1 MYNIN
6 RRHPLPIAAL
16 AALLLCAPAAGLAQ
30 SILLTAGDF
39 ALLGGTAITSTGV
52 VGTTI
57 RNGNVGLSPGA
68 TTGITGFPPA
78 VVVNGSI
85 IATGPA
91 TGQARLDLINAANR
105 LAALPSTANMSNVDL
120 GGTTLAP
127 GVYTFNGAAS
137 LNGALVLDAQGQ
149 NNVAWVF
156 QIGTALTTSVNSSV
170 TFINLGSNGGS
181 DLGLFWNAG
190 SAITIGAN
198 NAIAG
203 NYLAGTSIAFG
214 ALADGGGRALVLAG
228 ISLDNDSINARGGPA
243 GGDLTGGLTF
253 NSSGALVGSGSV
265 QISSSGA
272 YTAGGSGLVL
282 TPGTARNTLAVT
294 VDGIIANGSGAAS
307 LTVTGATATL
317 TGINTYTGGTI
328 VDGGTL
334 ITSSANLPANRSVA
348 INSTSR
354 LVFNQTTTGAF
365 GGAITGG
372 GTIEKSGTGA
382 LTLTTVT
389 TSPVDLRAGSL
400 YFTSGLGATTIA
412 SGAFLGGSGT
422 ITGNLINRGT
432 LSPGF
437 SPATIVVTGNY
448 TQTSTG
454 LFLMEIASATSFD
467 QLTVTGTA
475 TLAGALQVDL
485 LAGYDPRGQSFTFL
499 TAAGGVSGTFGTS
512 SVTGSAAT
520 AATLTY
526 TPNTVMVSFAQL
538 PFAGFATTPNQ
549 ASTGSA
555 AQSNPTITAA
565 LNAVPLASQ
574 IPAALDAISPH
585 GYGIWSDIAFARS
598 TALAIRLGR
607 DDGAT
612 ADHDNFYFDASQ
624 RHGNARRDSD
634 VGENT
639 FTSSAALVGGDHVLN
654 PNLTLGGFFDY
665 SRTDAGLGSSGSSTE
680 MKSKM
685 FGARAAW
692 GEGGWFAHGVLAYA
706 FDDYEATRYVT
717 FPGTSVVANSSTR
730 GRQWIQG
737 ATAGRRI
744 SLKAITLSP
753 FASVLSTRWS
763 AKGFTETGAGA
774 FNATFASQSARS
786 LRTQLGV
793 DVRSQVKLG
802 GLALQPHA
810 RAAWQHEFS
819 DDARAMY
826 ASFGGPGY
834 AVTTPDPKRDSAL
847 LSAGLDFVL
856 GPRAVLYTEYSAQ
869 TGGST
874 VFLDEWRVGLA
885 VSF

>member
-1 MYNIN
+1 
-6 RRHPLPIAAL
+6 
-16 AALLLCAPAAGLAQ
+16 
-30 SILLTAGDF
+30 LTAGDF

-57 RNGNVGLSPGA
+57 RNGNVGLAPGA

-149 NNVAWVF
+149 NNVSWVF
-156 QIGTALTTSVNSSV
+156 QIGTALVTSVNSSV

-214 ALADGGGRALVLAG
+214 ALAEGGARALVLAG
-228 ISLDNDSINARGGPA
+228 ISLDNDSLNARGGPA

-253 NSSGALVGSGSV
+253 GPSGALVGSGSV
-265 QISSSGA
+265 QISSPGA

-294 VDGIIANGSGAAS
+294 IDGIIANGLGAAS
-307 LTVTGATATL
+307 LTVTGATTTL

-334 ITSSANLPANRSVA
+334 IASSANLPANRSVT

-372 GTIEKSGTGA
+372 GTIQKSGTGA
-382 LTLTTVT
+382 LTLSTAT
-389 TSPVDLRAGSL
+389 TSPVDLQAGSL
-400 YFTSGLGATTIA
+400 YFSSGLGATTIT

-422 ITGNLINRGT
+422 ITGNLVNRGT
-432 LSPGF
+432 LSPGV
-437 SPATIVVTGNY
+437 SPGTIVVTGNY

-467 QLTVTGTA
+467 RLTVTGTA
-475 TLAGALQVDL
+475 ALAGALQVDL
-485 LAGYDPRGQSFTFL
+485 LGGYDPRGQTFTFL
-499 TAAGGVSGTFGTS
+499 TAAGGVSGTFGTVTGN
-512 SVTGSAAT
+512 VTGSAAT

-549 ASTGSA
+549 TSTGNA
-555 AQSNPTITAA
+555 AQSSPAITTA
-565 LNAVPLASQ
+565 LNSVPLAAQ

-585 GYGIWSDIAFARS
+585 GYGIWSDIAFARA

-612 ADHDNFYFDASQ
+612 AGHDNLYFDVSQ
-624 RHGNARRDSD
+624 RHGNARRDFD

-639 FTSSAALVGGDHVLN
+639 FTSSAALVGGDRVLS

-665 SRTDAGLGSSGSSTE
+665 SRTDAGLGSRGSSTE

-685 FGARAAW
+685 FGARTAW
-692 GEGGWFAHGVLAYA
+692 GDGGWFAHGVLGYA
-706 FDDYEATRYVT
+706 FDDYEATRHVA
-717 FPGTSVVANSSTR
+717 FPGTSVVASSSTS
-730 GRQWIQG
+730 GRQWLTGI
-737 ATAGRRI
+737 TAGRLI
-744 SLKAITLSP
+744 SLKAMTLSP
-753 FASVLSTRWS
+753 FASVQAARWS

-774 FNATFASQSARS
+774 FNATLASQSARS
-786 LRTQLGV
+786 LRTQLGL
-793 DVRSQVKLG
+793 DMRSQVKLG
-802 GLALQPHA
+802 ALAIQPRA

-819 DDARAMY
+819 DDARSMH

-834 AVTTPDPKRDSAL
+834 TVTTPNPKRDSAL

-856 GPRAVLYTEYSAQ
+856 GPRAILYTEYAAQ

-874 VFLDEWRVGLA
+874 VYLDEWRLGLA
-885 VSF
+885 VTF